1 MVCEGQAACSVLGP
15 LPVAGAEHRHSVG
28 LGFENECCD
37 YSTLYDFLPHWNM
50 SLKLTEIAPV
60 FLRCEPKSVSEDE
73 LLCNSAK
80 CCRP

>member
-1 MVCEGQAACSVLGP
+1 MILGL
-15 LPVAGAEHRHSVG
+15 LPVAGAKHRRAVG

-37 YSTLYDFLPHWNM
+37 YSTLNDSLSHWNM
-50 SLKLTEIAPV
+50 SLKPTEIDPL
-60 FLRCEPKSVSEDE
+60 FLRWEPKPVPEDE